1 MNMLEAINDGL
12 RRFSDFKG
20 RSTRIQYNSF
30 LLFYIL
36 VDFFVNLIN
45 PNLTTLNFI
54 IVVVLFVPL
63 LACQIRRSHDVG
75 KSGWWILIPFY
86 SVYLMFKPTIP
97 PVAEETNSL

>member
-36 VDFFVNLIN
+36 VDFFINLIN

-86 SVYLMFKPTIP
+86 SVYLMFKPTVP
-97 PVAEETNSL
+97 PAADETNSL

>member
-1 MNMLEAINDGL
+1 MLEAINDGL
-12 RRFSDFKG
+12 RRYSDFKG

-36 VDFFVNLIN
+36 VDLFVNLIN

-86 SVYLMFKPTIP
+86 SVYLMFKPTVP
-97 PVAEETNSL
+97 PAAEETNSL

>member
-1 MNMLEAINDGL
+1 MLEAINDGL

-30 LLFYIL
+30 LFFYIM
-36 VDFFVNLIN
+36 VDFFINLIN
-45 PNLTTLNFI
+45 PNLTTLNFM

-86 SVYLMFKPTIP
+86 SVYLMFKPTLP
-97 PVAEETNSL
+97 PKAEETNSL

>member
-1 MNMLEAINDGL
+1 MLEAINDGL

-86 SVYLMFKPTIP
+86 SVYLMFKPTVP
-97 PVAEETNSL
+97 PAAEETNSL